1 METIIQEWAADIG
14 RVFLLIGILIWVV
27 RFRKMPRSIHPIGVY
42 FVLNLIIQQY
52 AIYLWGQ
59 HDNNLWLLHVNTW
72 LEFILFSLFF
82 REIYRGFPLFK
93 RYFWAWIGFG
103 FLGLVANS
111 IWIEPF
117 TGFNTIA
124 KSVVQVSLLTYV
136 IMYFIDA
143 FGKLDFSQRKP
154 QAISMICFAILLYY
168 AGSFFIFLFA
178 TASVSTTLAQPYDLI
193 WMINSLMVAIFQLII
208 LVALLLIAIP
218 KKLDQDR
225 YFSSAPMIIW

>member
-14 RVFLLIGILIWVV
+14 RVFLLIGILIWVI
-27 RFRKMPRSIHPIGVY
+27 RFRKMPRAIHPIGVY

-52 AIYLWGQ
+52 AIYLWGN
-59 HDNNLWLLHVNTW
+59 HENNLWLLHVNTW

-82 REIYRGFPLFK
+82 REIYQGFSLFK
-93 RYFWAWIGFG
+93 RYFWGWIGVG
-103 FLGLVANS
+103 LLGLVATS

-136 IMYFIDA
+136 IMYFIDS
-143 FGKLDFSQRKP
+143 FGKLDFSRRRH

-193 WMINSLMVAIFQLII
+193 WMINSLMVALFQLII
-208 LVALLLIAIP
+208 LIALLLMAIP
-218 KKLDQDR
+218 KKLDRDH
-225 YFSSAPMIIW
+225 YVSSTPMIIW